1 MCFRREKKYATGLLN
16 IYTHIYTYIYK
27 YYIIYRYIISYRGR
41 IRQWRNTP
49 GRGARSRCRDVW
61 LYRGRGLLQWPE
73 IQVPRTAASVAVER
87 GFGSGAAKG
96 YIRFRLTRIRDGL
109 ERTRDGNGLWRVEGG
124 IVRARRRWWGRIRGE
139 VEAGV
144 LTVGEGGDRH

>member
-1 MCFRREKKYATGLLN
+1 MCFRRGKKICNGVFK
-16 IYTHIYTYIYK
+16 YIY
-27 YYIIYRYIISYRGR
+27 IIYIISYRGR

-49 GRGARSRCRDVW
+49 GRGARSRRWWDVRP
-61 LYRGRGLLQWPE
+61 YRGRGLLQWPE
-73 IQVPRTAASVAVER
+73 IQVPRAAAAVATVR

-109 ERTRDGNGLWRVEGG
+109 ERTRDGKGLRRGREG
-124 IVRARRRWWGRIRGE
+124 VRAGWRWWSRIRGE

-144 LTVGEGGDRH
+144 LAVGEGGDRH